1 MINLKESVGIFFGHE
16 KTDNYIHHLVIPIL
30 SKDMENSQF
39 LLKLLT
45 RILLFMSFAHNLEKL
60 ALVILNDVFLYPGFE
75 SKNSRDGLQA
85 FHQPF
90 PANSSIHYYLFYFAS
105 HQETE

>member
-1 MINLKESVGIFFGHE
+1 MINLKESVGIFIGHE

-45 RILLFMSFAHNLEKL
+45 RILLFMSFAHNLE
-60 ALVILNDVFLYPGFE
+60 
-75 SKNSRDGLQA
+75 
-85 FHQPF
+85 
-90 PANSSIHYYLFYFAS
+90 
-105 HQETE
+105 